1 MSQVLL
7 REQPMRKEDALHL
20 ESILK
25 GFEQRVADSKDAR
38 DLQQSKE
45 DAFYIEFDRIRT
57 QIIRPAM
64 EDIET
69 YLKGRGHGCEISE
82 VGDEKRKRDAKITM
96 SITVGTPTSAY
107 ATENV
112 VSISFARA
120 GHSSISI
127 HAVTSVKT
135 RRTFTGPR
143 GNYAASEITTDLVQ
157 KTILEVLKEIFNP
170 T

>member
-1 MSQVLL
+1 
-7 REQPMRKEDALHL
+7 MRKEDALHL

-25 GFEQRVADSKDAR
+25 GFEQRLADSNDAR
-38 DLQQSKE
+38 VLQQSKE
-45 DAFYIEFDRIRT
+45 EAFYIEFDRVRT

-69 YLKGRGHGCEISE
+69 YLKDRGHGCEILD

-96 SITVGTPTSAY
+96 SITIGARSSAY
-107 ATENV
+107 APEHV
-112 VSISFARA
+112 VSISFART

-127 HAVTSVKT
+127 HAMTSIKT
-135 RRTFTGPR
+135 RRAFAGPR
-143 GNYAASEITTDLVQ
+143 GNYAASEITADLVQ
-157 KTILEVLKEIFNP
+157 KTILEVLEEIFNP